1 MDDLLIF
8 GAVILFC
15 GLVVG
20 PLVAIAALRRSAAVR
35 VELAALQR
43 RVEELE
49 LRGVAQAPAAEATAV
64 VPTTSAAAI
73 AADAMTAEPSEP
85 RPEPVAEAIDPW
97 RAHPTPQSQ
106 PEPTAKSPPES
117 EPPSAFGGMISSL
130 AGWFMQGNPLA
141 KLGDPAA
148 VSWPLLSAALY
159 RGARAVP
166 PRVTSDRGV
175 VVRHCPAGC
184 RMAIAA

>member
-64 VPTTSAAAI
+64 VPTTPAAAI

-97 RAHPTPQSQ
+97 RAQPTPQ
-106 PEPTAKSPPES
+106 PEPTAKSAS
-117 EPPSAFGGMISSL
+117 
-130 AGWFMQGNPLA
+130 
-141 KLGDPAA
+141 
-148 VSWPLLSAALY
+148 
-159 RGARAVP
+159 
-166 PRVTSDRGV
+166 
-175 VVRHCPAGC
+175 
-184 RMAIAA
+184 

>member
-49 LRGVAQAPAAEATAV
+49 LRGVAQAPGGGHRRR
-64 VPTTSAAAI
+64 
-73 AADAMTAEPSEP
+73 AD
-85 RPEPVAEAIDPW
+85 
-97 RAHPTPQSQ
+97 
-106 PEPTAKSPPES
+106 
-117 EPPSAFGGMISSL
+117 
-130 AGWFMQGNPLA
+130 N
-141 KLGDPAA
+141 
-148 VSWPLLSAALY
+148 VSGRY
-159 RGARAVP
+159 RG
-166 PRVTSDRGV
+166 
-175 VVRHCPAGC
+175 
-184 RMAIAA
+184 

>member
-85 RPEPVAEAIDPW
+85 RPEPVADL
-97 RAHPTPQSQ
+97 R
-106 PEPTAKSPPES
+106 
-117 EPPSAFGGMISSL
+117 PSARVEQS
-130 AGWFMQGNPLA
+130 P
-141 KLGDPAA
+141 
-148 VSWPLLSAALY
+148 
-159 RGARAVP
+159 GARNP
-166 PRVTSDRGV
+166 HRVQRVGRLRWSGAGRSLRGFGI
-175 VVRHCPAGC
+175 RGPNGAFRCC
-184 RMAIAA
+184 SR